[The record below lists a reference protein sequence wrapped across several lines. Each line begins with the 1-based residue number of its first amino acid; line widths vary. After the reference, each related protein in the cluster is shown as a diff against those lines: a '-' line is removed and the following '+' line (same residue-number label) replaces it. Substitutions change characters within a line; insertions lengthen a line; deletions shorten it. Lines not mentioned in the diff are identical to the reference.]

1 MAVADAGKQP
11 QGREIRAMLAPGSP
25 LREGIERVIAARRGT
40 LIVVGTGAKVDE
52 ISSGGFVIDSP
63 ATSQRLSELAK
74 MDGALVVNADA
85 TRVVRANVHLVPDPT
100 IATTETGTRHRS
112 AERAAK
118 QSGRPVISVSESMG
132 IVSLYYG
139 GQKYV
144 VESVSALLVRA
155 NQALRTLERYRSRF
169 DEVSGLLS
177 AREIED
183 AATVRDAVLALQ
195 RAEMMRRI
203 AREVQDHVSDLGT
216 EGRLIALQHDELF
229 GPVAGDR
236 DLLVRDYLADRR
248 RRLATIVETIESLE
262 IDDLLDNET
271 VIKLLAYGTD
281 ALDRVVTPRGYRL
294 LSRVPRL
301 PVAVVDRLVDR
312 FGTLPRLMEA
322 TLQELVAVEGV
333 GELRARN
340 IQDGLRRIAE
350 AALLEHYV

>member
-1 MAVADAGKQP
+1 MPGPESSKQP
-11 QGREIRAMLAPGSP
+11 QVREIRAMLAPGTP

-40 LIVVGTGAKVDE
+40 LIVIGTGTKVDE
-52 ISSGGFVIDSP
+52 ISSGGFVIDTP

-74 MDGALVVNADA
+74 MDGALVMSADA
-85 TRVVRANVHLVPDPT
+85 TRVVRANVQLVPDPT
-100 IATTETGTRHRS
+100 IVTTETGTRHRS
-112 AERAAK
+112 AERTAK
-118 QSGRPVISVSESMG
+118 QTGRPVISVSESMG

-139 GQKYV
+139 ENKHV
-144 VESVSALLVRA
+144 VEAVSALLVRA
-155 NQALRTLERYRSRF
+155 NQALRTLERYRARF

-183 AATVRDAVLALQ
+183 TATVRDAVLALQ

-203 AREVQDHVSDLGT
+203 AREVQDNVSDLGT

-248 RRLATIVETIESLE
+248 RRLSSIVGTIETLA
-262 IDDLLDNET
+262 IDELLDNDT
-271 VIKLLAYGTD
+271 MTRLLAVGAD

-312 FGTLPRLMEA
+312 FGSLPRLMEA
-322 TLQELVAVEGV
+322 TLQELIAVEGV

>member
-1 MAVADAGKQP
+1 MAEATKQP
-11 QGREIRAMLAPGSP
+11 QVREIRAMLAPGTP
-25 LREGIERVIAARRGT
+25 LREGIERVIAAHRGT
-40 LIVVGTGAKVDE
+40 LIVIGHGAKVDE
-52 ISSGGFVIDSP
+52 ICSGGFVIESP
-63 ATSQRLSELAK
+63 ATSERLSELAK
-74 MDGALVVNADA
+74 MDGALVLNTDA
-85 TRVVRANVHLVPDPT
+85 SRVVRANVQLVPDPS
-100 IATTETGTRHRS
+100 IATQETGTRHRS
-112 AERAAK
+112 AERTAK
-118 QSGRPVISVSESMG
+118 QTGRPVISVSESMG
-132 IVSLYYG
+132 IVSLYFG
-139 GQKYV
+139 GQKHV
-144 VESVSALLVRA
+144 IESVSALLVRA

-177 AREIED
+177 GREIED

-203 AREVQDHVSDLGT
+203 AGEVEEHVGDLGT

-229 GPVAGDR
+229 GPVAADR
-236 DLLVRDYLADRR
+236 DLLIRDYLADRR
-248 RRLATIVETIESLE
+248 RRLATIVATFEALE
-262 IDDLLDNET
+262 IDELLENDT
-271 VIKLLAYGTD
+271 VTRLLAFESD
-281 ALDRVVTPRGYRL
+281 SLDRVVTPRGYRL

-301 PVAVVDRLVDR
+301 PVAVVDRLVER

>member
-1 MAVADAGKQP
+1 MAESAKQ
-11 QGREIRAMLAPGSP
+11 QAQVREIRAMLAPGTP

-40 LIVVGTGAKVDE
+40 LIVIGAGQKVEDV
-52 ISSGGFVIDSP
+52 SSGGFAIESP

-74 MDGALVVNADA
+74 MDGALVLNSDA
-85 TRVVRANVHLVPDPT
+85 SRVVRANVQLVPDPQ
-100 IATTETGTRHRS
+100 IATQETGTRHRS

-118 QSGRPVISVSESMG
+118 QTGRPVISVSESMG

-139 GQKYV
+139 GQKHV
-144 VESVSALLVRA
+144 IESVSALLVRA

-229 GPVAGDR
+229 APVAGDR
-236 DLLVRDYLADRR
+236 DLLIRDYLADRR
-248 RRLATIVETIESLE
+248 RRLQTIVDTIETLE
-262 IDDLLDNET
+262 IDELLENDT
-271 VIKLLAYGTD
+271 VTRLLAFDTD

-312 FGTLPRLMEA
+312 FGSLPRLMEA
-322 TLQELVAVEGV
+322 TLHELVAVEGV

-340 IQDGLRRIAE
+340 IQDGLRRLAE